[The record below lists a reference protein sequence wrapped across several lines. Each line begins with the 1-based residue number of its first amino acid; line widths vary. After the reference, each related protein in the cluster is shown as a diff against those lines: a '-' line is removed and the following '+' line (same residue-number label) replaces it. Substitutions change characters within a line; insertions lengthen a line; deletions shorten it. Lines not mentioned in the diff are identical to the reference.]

1 MWRAFPPVRLRFG
14 ALLTPQGKILFEF
27 FVAGD
32 GAGFL
37 LDTASAFATDLVRR
51 LTFYKLRAD
60 VTVEVT
66 DLPVSVIWGDG
77 VETNDPR
84 LAGFT
89 RRVFE
94 PSDGGDDYDAHRI
107 AHGLPELGRDYEPE
121 TVFPHEA
128 LMDQFVRGGV
138 DFRKGCYVGQ
148 EVVSRMQHRGTARS
162 RFVQVSGA
170 RLPSIG
176 TVVTADDRAVGTTG
190 SSVGERGLALL
201 RLDRVAK
208 ALAAGTPI
216 MAGDTVVTGSLPTF
230 VSFTWPVVASGSDGG

>member
-1 MWRAFPPVRLRFG
+1 MSLTFG

-27 FVAGD
+27 FVGRD
-32 GAGFL
+32 ETGFL
-37 LDTASAFATDLVRR
+37 LDTANAFATDLVRR

-60 VTVEVT
+60 VTVET
-66 DLPVSVIWGDG
+66 ADLTVSVTWGEG
-77 VETNDPR
+77 IESNDPR
-84 LAGFT
+84 VRGFA

-94 PSDGGDDYDAHRI
+94 PVDGGDDYDAHRI
-107 AHGLPELGRDYEPE
+107 ALGLPELGRDYEPE

-170 RLPSIG
+170 RLPSMG
-176 TVVTADDRAVGTTG
+176 TVVTADDRAVGTMG

-208 ALAAGTPI
+208 AVAAGTPI
-216 MAGDTVVTGSLPTF
+216 MAGDGIVTAALPAF